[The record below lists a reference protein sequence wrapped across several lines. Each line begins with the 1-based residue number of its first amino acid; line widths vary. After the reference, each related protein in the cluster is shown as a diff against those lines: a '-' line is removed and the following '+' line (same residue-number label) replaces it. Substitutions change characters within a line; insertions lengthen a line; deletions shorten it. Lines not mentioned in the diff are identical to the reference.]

1 MNDYKN
7 TIIDTTNINEKVY
20 QLIKHRIL
28 YYEYPPGYKLNIR
41 GLQKDLGV
49 SNSPIKDALFKLAGE
64 DFVEI
69 TSRQGTF
76 VKAITE
82 EDIWEVEQARIVLE
96 SGAVEIVA
104 PKIKEEQLERLESL
118 YKHTLMRGEKF
129 DYVVF
134 MKRDLAFHLE
144 IMRLTENKRLLDMFE
159 RLNAHLQ
166 IARFQIA
173 RQVKKRLP
181 WTNSDHRKI
190 LEALRAKNPQMAKQ
204 IVTEHRIKAR
214 DAFLDKSKKMNN
226 YGI

>member
-1 MNDYKN
+1 MTDKKN
-7 TIIDTTNINEKVY
+7 AIIDTTNINEKVY

-41 GLQKDLGV
+41 GLQQDLGV

-76 VKAITE
+76 VKDITE
-82 EDIWEVEQARIVLE
+82 EDIWEIEQARIVLE

-104 PKIKEEQLERLESL
+104 PKIMEKQLEHLESL
-118 YKHTLMRGEKF
+118 YIDTLMRGEKF

-134 MKRDLAFHLE
+134 MKKDLAFHLE
-144 IMRLTENKRLLDMFE
+144 IMRLTGNKRLLDMFE

-173 RQVKKRLP
+173 RQVTKRLP

-190 LEALRAKNPQMAKQ
+190 IKALRDKNPQMAKQ

-214 DAFLDKSKKMNN
+214 DAFLSRCNKVKNHET
-226 YGI
+226 